1 MIEIKEN
8 KKINKKML
16 IIIIVVL
23 IIGFILG
30 LLASSSIDLDTTCKS
45 EKQEIDILN
54 KEINSCIDSLNNCE
68 VIKIDQS
75 N

>member
-1 MIEIKEN
+1 MLEIKEN

-16 IIIIVVL
+16 IIIIIVL

-30 LLASSSIDLDTTCKS
+30 LLVSNNIDLDTSCKS

-54 KEINSCIDSLNNCE
+54 KEINSCINSLNNYDT
-68 VIKIDQS
+68 IKIEQG